1 MGNAGITMLPRV
13 ARMAIGLDLTKHEE
27 ETQDTR
33 TNPERGYFKWAVT
46 LGFLVNPDQ
55 KETNPIEVLRSMKR
69 N

>member
-1 MGNAGITMLPRV
+1 
-13 ARMAIGLDLTKHEE
+13 MAIGLDSTKHKE